1 MSNIDYIIDL
11 CFDISEQGKT
21 PSVALI
27 RSIAQHPLAIPEV
40 IKGLQRWKS
49 SPGTRPNTQSKQV
62 RINPLTDPLTDPLT
76 EQSLQQ
82 RVAQLE
88 NQVAT
93 IMQTLAKMSGE
104 KKN

>member
-11 CFDISEQGKT
+11 CFDISEQDKT
-21 PSVALI
+21 PSIALI

-49 SPGTRPNTQSKQV
+49 NPSIRPRTPHKQV
-62 RINPLTDPLTDPLT
+62 KIDPLTDPLT
-76 EQSLQQ
+76 GQSLQQ
-82 RVAQLE
+82 RVTQLE

-93 IMQTLAKMSGE
+93 IMQALAKMSDE

>member
-11 CFDISEQGKT
+11 CFDISEQDKT
-21 PSVALI
+21 PSIALI

-49 SPGTRPNTQSKQV
+49 NPSIRPKTPNKQV
-62 RINPLTDPLTDPLT
+62 KIDPLTDPLT
-76 EQSLQQ
+76 GQSLQQ
-82 RVAQLE
+82 RVTQLE

-93 IMQTLAKMSGE
+93 IMQELAKISVE
-104 KKN
+104 KKY